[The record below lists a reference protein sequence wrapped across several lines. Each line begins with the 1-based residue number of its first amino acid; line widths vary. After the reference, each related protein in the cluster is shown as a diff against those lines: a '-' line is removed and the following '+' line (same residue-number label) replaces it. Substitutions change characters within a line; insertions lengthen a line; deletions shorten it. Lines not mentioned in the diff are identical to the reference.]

1 MKRSSANQFPSLSPN
16 DIEDLLA
23 VLRVRFHKHMSRHAD
38 CTWELIEE
46 ALRAQPEK
54 LWSIAVME
62 RTGGKPDVIGKD
74 DASGEYLFV
83 DCSAESPIGRTATCY
98 DREAQMSRKEH
109 QPAHNA
115 VDLAAAMGVSL
126 LTEAEY
132 FLRLRKFGNV
142 AVRSL
147 AIAAMDALSF
157 ITMGPSR
164 ITAIVVF
171 APWFAFNP
179 CKILLLSL
187 KLALYMQ

>member
-1 MKRSSANQFPSLSPN
+1 
-16 DIEDLLA
+16 

-132 FLRLRKFGNV
+132 FLLQTRGEFDVKTSSWIHTPEEIRQRGGALFGDCRYGRTFIYHNGAQSYYSNRGFRV
-142 AVRSL
+142 K
-147 AIAAMDALSF
+147 LS
-157 ITMGPSR
+157 
-164 ITAIVVF
+164 V
-171 APWFAFNP
+171 
-179 CKILLLSL
+179 
-187 KLALYMQ
+187 

>member
-16 DIEDLLA
+16 ETENLLD

-54 LWSIAVME
+54 FWSIAEME
-62 RTGGKPDVIGKD
+62 RTGGEPDVLGQD
-74 DASGEYLFV
+74 EASGEYLFV
-83 DCSAESPIGRTATCY
+83 DCSAESPKGRTATCY

-132 FLRLRKFGNV
+132 FLLQTKGAYDVKTSSWIHTPNEIRQRGGALFGDCRFGRTFIYHNG
-142 AVRSL
+142 AQSYFSNRGFR
-147 AIAAMDALSF
+147 AKLS
-157 ITMGPSR
+157 
-164 ITAIVVF
+164 V
-171 APWFAFNP
+171 
-179 CKILLLSL
+179 
-187 KLALYMQ
+187 

>member
-16 DIEDLLA
+16 ETENLLD

-46 ALRAQPEK
+46 ALLAQPEK
-54 LWSIAVME
+54 FWSIAEME
-62 RTGGKPDVIGKD
+62 RTGGEPDVIGQD
-74 DASGEYLFV
+74 EASGEYLFV
-83 DCSAESPIGRTATCY
+83 DCSAESPKGRTATCY

-132 FLRLRKFGNV
+132 FLLQTRGEFDVKTSSWIHTPEEIRQRGGALFGDCRYGRTFIYHNG
-142 AVRSL
+142 AQSYYRNRGFRAMVR
-147 AIAAMDALSF
+147 
-157 ITMGPSR
+157 
-164 ITAIVVF
+164 V
-171 APWFAFNP
+171 
-179 CKILLLSL
+179 
-187 KLALYMQ
+187 

>member
-1 MKRSSANQFPSLSPN
+1 MKRSFANQFPSLSPN
-16 DIEDLLA
+16 ETENLLD

-54 LWSIAVME
+54 FWSIAEME
-62 RTGGKPDVIGKD
+62 RTGGEPDVLGQD
-74 DASGEYLFV
+74 EASGEYLFV
-83 DCSAESPIGRTATCY
+83 DCSAESPKGRTATCY

-132 FLRLRKFGNV
+132 FLLQTRGEFDVKTSSWIHTPEEIRQRGGALFGDCRYGRTFIYHNG
-142 AVRSL
+142 AQSYYRNRGFRAMVR
-147 AIAAMDALSF
+147 
-157 ITMGPSR
+157 
-164 ITAIVVF
+164 V
-171 APWFAFNP
+171 
-179 CKILLLSL
+179 
-187 KLALYMQ
+187 